1 MSTDNFS
8 IQRLRLSVPVY
19 GSPARLYGRLRHIA
33 VHLSVKR
40 GQVLRRLQ
48 RHRLAEQH
56 LRPNL
61 RGRSHSSGVRRAV
74 SVRLDAQAI
83 LLADRE
89 RIQLDGRSSDS
100 SDESAVHVLHA
111 RNAQRHGL
119 EPDVVQLPSSG
130 SLERRGRAVWLVS
143 LPSLAPKSVI

>member
-1 MSTDNFS
+1 M
-8 IQRLRLSVPVY
+8 QRLRLPVSVN
-19 GSPARLYGRLRHIA
+19 GSSARLHDRLRHIA
-33 VHLSVKR
+33 VHLPIKR

-61 RGRSHSSGVRRAV
+61 RGRSHSGGVRRAV

-100 SDESAVHVLHA
+100 SDESTVHVLHA

-130 SLERRGRAVWLVS
+130 SVECRGRAVWLVS
-143 LPSLAPKSVI
+143 LPPLAPKSVI